1 LGPAIPDGNTGAD
14 APLTSTRCPGVKLR
28 MPVLLS
34 GQHFSS
40 WLSGEAGIEI
50 LKPAT
55 EGVLK
60 AAHSVAADSRCG
72 E

>member
-1 LGPAIPDGNTGAD
+1 VPIH
-14 APLTSTRCPGVKLR
+14 SR

-34 GQHFSS
+34 GQHYAS

-50 LKPAT
+50 LQPAM

-60 AAHSVAADSRCG
+60 AVAVSPMINSVKNQGPELVAPLTPPAG
-72 E
+72 